1 MDAHSGGLCICDK
14 SHNDKV
20 IPHEQTYYR
29 DLEEREIVVTDT
41 DVKKQ
46 QNDVNDEEL
55 SGGDGETNSDWSS
68 LQRSSTDLAGFAAEF
83 DNDSVQVAVVEVV
96 FVVVGGGGLAL
107 VFEDA

>member
-46 QNDVNDEEL
+46 QNDVNGEEL

-68 LQRSSTDLAGFAAEF
+68 LQSHLLTL
-83 DNDSVQVAVVEVV
+83 
-96 FVVVGGGGLAL
+96 L
-107 VFEDA
+107 VLQLNLIMTLYKLLLLKLYLLLLLLV